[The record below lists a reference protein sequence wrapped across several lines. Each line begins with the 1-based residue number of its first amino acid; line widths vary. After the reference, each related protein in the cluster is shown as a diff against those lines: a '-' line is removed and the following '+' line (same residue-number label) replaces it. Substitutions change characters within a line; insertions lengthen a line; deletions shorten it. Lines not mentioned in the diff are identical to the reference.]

1 MQFRDT
7 IAWHDSRL
15 ESMCRLFGGILAYLN
30 QTLAWVGKKLSSK
43 NPKKWKKLR
52 NESKS
57 LRKER
62 FQEIKQTILMW
73 PMPNDSPLK
82 FAGQADAHSMILIH

>member
-1 MQFRDT
+1 MGWQKTF
-7 IAWHDSRL
+7 L
-15 ESMCRLFGGILAYLN
+15 KEPQENG
-30 QTLAWVGKKLSSK
+30 
-43 NPKKWKKLR
+43 KKLR